1 MRLCGVGNMIR
12 RMSNNPTK
20 LQSSTHQLTQSVDD
34 EAVRAELLRLKRDHD
49 DLQIVLQNA
58 LDHGDVMQQQLAE
71 RNAALTRE
79 VGERSRIEAQLKSL
93 VATLRDKCSE
103 YEVLVDI
110 LAQHGDALEDS
121 RSKEMEVLEKEVL
134 TDALT
139 QWPNRRALDQKLRF
153 HWNEAMRDGTP
164 LSIIMGDIDHFKL
177 YNDSLGHSAGDEC
190 LRRVAKALL
199 AATRRPGD
207 MVARY
212 GGEEFCLVLPHT
224 NSAGAQTVA
233 TSLLASMAGA
243 ALAHPKSSYP
253 HVTLSLGIATFLKV
267 GSSIFNAEQLLKQAD
282 AALYEAKD
290 SGRNRFIVFKAEA

>member
-1 MRLCGVGNMIR
+1 MICC
-12 RMSNNPTK
+12 MSNYTAT
-20 LQSSTHQLTQSVDD
+20 LESHMDQLPS
-34 EAVRAELLRLKRDHD
+34 AVNDQALHAALISLKSEHN

-71 RNAALTRE
+71 RNSALTRE
-79 VGERSRIEAQLKSL
+79 VTERSRIEAQLKSL
-93 VATLRDKCSE
+93 VEKLRDKCSE
-103 YEVLVDI
+103 YEVLVEI

-139 QWPNRRALDQKLRF
+139 QLPNRRALDQKLRF

-164 LSIIMGDIDHFKL
+164 LSILMGDIDHFKL

-190 LRRVAKALL
+190 LRRVATALD
-199 AATRRPGD
+199 AATRRPSD

-212 GGEEFCLVLPHT
+212 GGEEFCVVLPHT

-233 TSLLASMAGA
+233 SGLLASVANA
-243 ALAHPKSSYP
+243 AISHPKSSYP
-253 HVTLSLGIATFLKV
+253 NVTLSLGVATFVKL
-267 GSSIFNAEQLLKQAD
+267 GSSIFNAEQLLEQAD

-290 SGRNRFIVFKAEA
+290 SGRNRFVVFKAEV